1 MWDIPNAIFSKVI
14 IGVLEVLKNNSDVYQ
29 KELDAKMI
37 ENIANVGL
45 SLSDPEGKTQ
55 FSQFTSQ
62 EVVHLV
68 SDIVT
73 DIFEKYN
80 KII

>member
-1 MWDIPNAIFSKVI
+1 
-14 IGVLEVLKNNSDVYQ
+14 
-29 KELDAKMI
+29 MI